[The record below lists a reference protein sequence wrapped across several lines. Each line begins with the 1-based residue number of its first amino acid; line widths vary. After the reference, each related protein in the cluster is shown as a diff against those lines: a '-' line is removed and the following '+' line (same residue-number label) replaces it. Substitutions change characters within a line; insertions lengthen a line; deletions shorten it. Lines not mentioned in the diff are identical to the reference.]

1 MSVSAGAGLVERR
14 LRSVPVLHERRR
26 SRRPVRVLVV
36 EHDLAYQQDLRA
48 GLEAKGYVVDQVDQ
62 ALDGLRRF
70 IHDPPD
76 VVLID
81 VLLPGIP
88 AIELC
93 SRLRSLGDVPVLM
106 ITAVETEVDVGRALD
121 SGAVDYVARPHR
133 MRELAA
139 RIEVARRPLTPA
151 VRWPVPVPP
160 PARGPSGVLA
170 VGDLAVDCD
179 SRRVTIGDEL
189 VHLPRLEFDLLA
201 LLISAPDRL
210 WHRKDLVDQLWSDRH
225 GAGSRTLDTHV
236 RRLRQKLE
244 RGPGQGRHIVTVRG
258 VGFRYDTEPVA
269 PCRDVSGA
277 AAPHPA

>member
-1 MSVSAGAGLVERR
+1 VSVDAGAGVVERR
-14 LRSVPVLHERRR
+14 VRSEPVVHERRR
-26 SRRPVRVLVV
+26 GHRPVRVLVV
-36 EHDLAYQQDLRA
+36 EHDVAYQKELRS
-48 GLEAKGYVVDQVDQ
+48 GLEAKGYVVDQVAQ

-76 VVLID
+76 VVLVD

-106 ITAVETEVDVGRALD
+106 ITAVETEVDLGRALD
-121 SGAVDYVARPHR
+121 AGAVDYVARPHR

-139 RIEVARRPLTPA
+139 RIEVARRPLTRR
-151 VRWPVPVPP
+151 VERVVPVPP
-160 PARGPSGVLA
+160 PTRGPSGMLA

-179 SRRVTIGDEL
+179 SRRVTIGDEV

-201 LLISAPDRL
+201 LLVSAPDRL
-210 WHRKDLVDQLWSDRH
+210 WHREALIEQLWSDRH
-225 GAGSRTLDTHV
+225 CAGSRTLDTHV

-244 RGPGQGRHIVTVRG
+244 RGPGRGRHLVTVRG
-258 VGFRYDTEPVA
+258 VGFRYDTEPSA
-269 PCRDVSGA
+269 PARDLSGD
-277 AAPHPA
+277 AAPRSA